1 MKATLRRNGTMMFDI
16 KVRHAIG
23 RNEVC
28 DAILYRFCDTNER
41 WRELLSGLKRK
52 NVERFIRDA
61 LEIAGGDMWARVEHY
76 SQEARDLV
84 CIEVDRL
91 FPELKQGKNVLEQGS
106 KPPSARINF

>member
-1 MKATLRRNGTMMFDI
+1 MKATLRRNGTMMFDV

-28 DAILYRFCDTNER
+28 DAILYRFCDTNEQ

-61 LEIAGGDMWARVEHY
+61 LQIAGGDMWARVEHY
-76 SQEARDLV
+76 SEESRNLV
-84 CIEVDRL
+84 CVEVDRL
-91 FPELKQGKNVLEQGS
+91 FPELKQGRNVLAQDSKAAGS
-106 KPPSARINF
+106 SANL